1 MPGPGVPRDRDLDR
15 LWQAVVG
22 RLGIVL
28 GPRHIGY
35 LRDSRAVSLEGD
47 RLTVLLCSR
56 FAVDWLPQKAG
67 DALAEAV
74 EAVWGRRL
82 DLEFA
87 APGGNPS
94 EGLLATEAD
103 RSSARPTRRLRLD
116 PSYTFERYL
125 VTDGNLEAFTAAT
138 MLADGCACPFSS
150 LVITGTPGIGKTH
163 LLHALAW
170 RAAERRVEVASFGWT
185 EFINGFSRSIR
196 QGTIDEFKDGV
207 RAARL
212 LVIDDLRDAAEARKS
227 ADELQDAID
236 AVTAAGGRVVVSA
249 ERPPR
254 ELDLPQRLK
263 SRLESG
269 PVIAVQPFRAA
280 ERLQFAQEYCR
291 RAGINLP
298 TWALERICAM
308 EPDSVRTLQ
317 GALGH
322 AWLLART
329 GRLDLAALDLA
340 LANLALCEAAAGRPE
355 SIEAIIE
362 HVARTFGCS
371 AAEIRGQSRARGV
384 ADARAAAAA
393 AIRKQ
398 GLSLSE
404 VGARLGRSKQRISEI
419 LERGE
424 QLLAQRQE
432 LARLAG

>member
-1 MPGPGVPRDRDLDR
+1 MPGPGMPRDRDLDR

-22 RLGIVL
+22 RLGVVL

-35 LRDSRAVSLEGD
+35 LRDSRAVSLDGD
-47 RLTVLLCSR
+47 RLTVRLCSR

-82 DLEFA
+82 DLAFA
-87 APGGNPS
+87 APAGHP
-94 EGLLATEAD
+94 AD
-103 RSSARPTRRLRLD
+103 SVLGTGDPPAARPTRRLRLD
-116 PSYTFERYL
+116 PSYTFERYV

-138 MLADGCACPFSS
+138 MLADGCPCPFSN

-170 RAAERRVEVASFGWT
+170 RAAERQVEVASFGWT
-185 EFINGFSRSIR
+185 EFINCFSRSIR
-196 QGTIDEFKDGV
+196 LGTIDEFKDSV
-207 RAARL
+207 RTARVL
-212 LVIDDLRDAAEARKS
+212 LIDDLRDSGEARRS
-227 ADELQDAID
+227 ADELQETID
-236 AVTAAGGRVVVSA
+236 AVTAAGGRVIVSA
-249 ERPPR
+249 ERTPR

-269 PVIAVQPFRAA
+269 PVIAVQPFRAG
-280 ERLQFAQEYCR
+280 ERLQFAHEYCR
-291 RAGINLP
+291 RAGIDLP

-322 AWLLART
+322 AWLLARN

-340 LANLALCEAAAGRPE
+340 LANLAISEAAAGRRQ

-362 HVARTFGCS
+362 QVARAFGCS
-371 AAEIRGQSRARGV
+371 AAEIRGQSRAREV
-384 ADARAAAAA
+384 AAARAAAAA

-398 GLSLSE
+398 GLSLAE
-404 VGARLGRSKQRISEI
+404 VGVHLGRSKQRISEI
-419 LERGE
+419 VERGE
-424 QLLAQRQE
+424 QLLAQRE
-432 LARLAG
+432 GLARLAG